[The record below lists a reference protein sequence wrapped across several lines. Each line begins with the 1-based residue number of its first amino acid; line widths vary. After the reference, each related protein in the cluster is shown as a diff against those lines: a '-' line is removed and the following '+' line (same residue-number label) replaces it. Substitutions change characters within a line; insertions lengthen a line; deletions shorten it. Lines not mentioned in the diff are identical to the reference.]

1 MMANLQTRK
10 HRLLGVDETK
20 NLEQAVNNIVYNTP
34 TTNGGPHRHILQ
46 ALVTDEPGV
55 LRFSFQYPTNNTPTA
70 NSKLNTTTTFST
82 TDSKVSGVLAARGF
96 NIDSLVV
103 SSTEVKSLSRMTIVL
118 RGADA
123 NVEQVP
129 FPHFPF
135 PSSSQM
141 GKKKLRLDF
150 PMSFFF
156 FSFLS

>member
-55 LRFSFQYPTNNTPTA
+55 LRFSFPTSQNNVPQQTPNCKLNNNTPFSA
-70 NSKLNTTTTFST
+70 N
-82 TDSKVSGVLAARGF
+82 SKVSGVLAARGF

-118 RGADA
+118 RGADT

-129 FPHFPF
+129 QKQNIPLSLHLKISDSLSSF
-135 PSSSQM
+135 PS
-141 GKKKLRLDF
+141 LF
-150 PMSFFF
+150 P
-156 FSFLS
+156 LCDVG